1 MNMVLSGQAP
11 DGPATFGVIA
21 ADTLV
26 QFHLALLFAGVMGLL
41 GLLSGF
47 VSSGVSGDL
56 LRVVFFGVALV
67 LVIIAAAA
75 RRRAR

>member
-1 MNMVLSGQAP
+1 MTASRLN
-11 DGPATFGVIA
+11 
-21 ADTLV
+21 LV
-26 QFHLALLFAGVMGLL
+26 MLLAGAMGLL

-67 LVIIAAAA
+67 LVIVAAAT